1 MSELLQQR
9 IELGGEREVLTVQG
23 LLYDLRTPLNQI
35 IGYSEL
41 LMEMVDEHQ
50 VEALLAPLRLVH
62 RAAMTLAARLQE
74 EMAPWKIEAG
84 KFKIEKLR
92 EKMLPA
98 ITQIE
103 TLCGRCEEMALAES
117 ATLAQA
123 DLGKIRTATERLH
136 RKLGATL
143 LEQSTPD
150 PFGIG
155 RYAESASSQS
165 PAESSGVDRDQPHAV
180 GRLLVVDDDR
190 INREMIGRRLR
201 HMGFKVAVAEDGM
214 AALEKI
220 REQEFDLVL
229 LDVMM
234 PKLDG
239 FATLDRIK
247 SNPKWAH
254 IPVIMLSALDDPDT
268 TARCITAGAEDY
280 VPKPFK
286 SVVLRARIES
296 SLLKKKLHDQELD
309 FLSRI
314 QQEQAKSEAL
324 LLGILPA
331 PVAARLKAG
340 ERDIV
345 DLVPAATVLFADIV
359 GFTNIASTIT
369 PNETVILLNELFSA
383 FDRLVE
389 EHGLEKIKT
398 IGDAYMA
405 VAGVPEPV
413 ADHALRGARMALA
426 MQEAVEEFNEEN
438 ALDWSIRVGVH
449 CGPLMA
455 GIIGS
460 RKFAY
465 DLWGDTVNLASRLE
479 SQGEAGK
486 IHVSETMAASLKHAF
501 TLTDIGIIPIRNRGD
516 ESVFRL
522 EGER

>member
-1 MSELLQQR
+1 MFQQPF
-9 IELGGEREVLTVQG
+9 EGGGEKEALTVQG
-23 LLYDLRTPLNQI
+23 LLYELRTPLNQI

-41 LMEMVDEHQ
+41 LMEMVDEHH

-62 RAAMTLAARLQE
+62 RAATTLSSRLQE
-74 EMAPWKIEAG
+74 EMAPWRVEAG
-84 KFKIEKLR
+84 KFAIEKLR

-98 ITQIE
+98 LTQIE
-103 TLCGRCEEMALAES
+103 TLCGRCEALALAES
-117 ATLAQA
+117 AKLALD

-136 RKLGATL
+136 RKLSATL
-143 LEQSTPD
+143 IEQATTD

-155 RYAESASSQS
+155 RYAESALSRSPTENPDLKNSQ
-165 PAESSGVDRDQPHAV
+165 AHAV
-180 GRLLVVDDDR
+180 GHLLVVDDDR

-214 AALEKI
+214 VALEKI

-247 SNPKWAH
+247 SHPKWAH

-268 TARCITAGAEDY
+268 TARCISAGAEDY

-286 SVVLRARIES
+286 SVVLRARIEA
-296 SLLKKKLHDQELD
+296 SLLKKKLHDQELV

-331 PVAARLKAG
+331 PVADRLKAG

-359 GFTNIASTIT
+359 GFTKIAATIT

-383 FDRLVE
+383 FDRLVD

-413 ADHALRGARMALA
+413 TDHASRGARMALA
-426 MQEAVEEFNEEN
+426 MQAAVEEFNEEN
-438 ALDWSIRVGVH
+438 ALDWSIRIGVH

-486 IHVSETMAASLKHAF
+486 IHVSAALAVSLEQAF

-522 EGER
+522 EGEK